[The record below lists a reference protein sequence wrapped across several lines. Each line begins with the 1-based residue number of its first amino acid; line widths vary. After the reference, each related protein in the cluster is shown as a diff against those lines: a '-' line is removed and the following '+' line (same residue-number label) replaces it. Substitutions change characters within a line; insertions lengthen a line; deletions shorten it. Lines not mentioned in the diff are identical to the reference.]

1 MSSRH
6 LYYNY
11 EKYPLSPLKPRFLL
25 LIEQYLP
32 NISDPVYSVHQ
43 SFMWFLWLNWRK
55 STFYPV
61 TAPNDSK
68 CWPIVTSS
76 IQEPTASN
84 CDVTMTDCF
93 HMVAVENSSQHSGRP
108 RTLLALIFFFFF
120 NFVTPRVSTRSIAKS
135 YLLWKY
141 LTLILADL
149 IIIWS
154 ITSKAMLI
162 NFFIRYI
169 SDWTKI
175 MFWIFLFIFNRGP
188 FQ

>member
-1 MSSRH
+1 MPSRH

-84 CDVTMTDCF
+84 CDVTMTDCS

-120 NFVTPRVSTRSIAKS
+120 KFCDPPLCFNTEHRKILFTLKIPDTDTSRSHHNLV
-135 YLLWKY
+135 Y
-141 LTLILADL
+141 
-149 IIIWS
+149 
-154 ITSKAMLI
+154 
-162 NFFIRYI
+162 YI
-169 SDWTKI
+169 
-175 MFWIFLFIFNRGP
+175 
-188 FQ
+188 